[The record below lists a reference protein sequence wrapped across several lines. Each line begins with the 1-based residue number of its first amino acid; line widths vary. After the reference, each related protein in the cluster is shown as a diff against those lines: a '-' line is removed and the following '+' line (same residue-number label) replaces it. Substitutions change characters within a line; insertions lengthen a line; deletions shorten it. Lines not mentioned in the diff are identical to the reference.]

1 MTSSTKFGTIGFS
14 NDLMQAL
21 RSDNLVVFAGAGVS
35 VPEPSNLPNFTVL
48 LQDIQTY
55 FQVGKS
61 NDESVDQF
69 LGRLEAGGH
78 NIRAYIAD
86 QLKTSNP
93 NQLHNDLLDIRQ
105 RNSCPKLALHKKSV
119 LRRFFVRVRPRTAVV
134 SSLLM

>member
-48 LQDIQTY
+48 LQEIQTY

-93 NQLHNDLLDIRQ
+93 NQLHNDLLDIRKGIHAP
-105 RNSCPKLALHKKSV
+105 NW
-119 LRRFFVRVRPRTAVV
+119 
-134 SSLLM
+134 